1 MTPELLKITDRL
13 DVARPYV
20 WRMRLTA
27 DEFDELE
34 AYLYALDAKEK
45 AAPGR
50 VLSRLVIVYLAEW
63 YHRCYC
69 GAENAQANAVQDVD
83 LKKVWEASGI
93 NADKY
98 VYTSDAGNR
107 LWKYSIYVLGGLGAR
122 HELNRGDNGRFV
134 KALCRMLHGE
144 NYTLENLDDAGR
156 AVAFRQSI
164 QKKHSLYEYLAWI
177 LNGGGESGDEAT
189 ARLVAAIRKAND
201 EVLRCKFALEWI
213 VTNSPSSPYMTRWL
227 RLWLKPEEVGGGL
240 HQYLRYDRLRLWGV
254 AHPEQMPSIYFGLR
268 WKNGGHTVKEL
279 DKGKSLLTYSNTGN
293 DFVFWSAEDRYAICK
308 DVPACAF
315 TKIEIVAFDGLGN
328 EWITQTEDATGWLQL
343 WRMDDGNH
351 RWSSRQGAQQQ
362 TAVAYT
368 DDWQAGAEADARK
381 PFVDKAHGVGTE
393 WNWAY
398 ILSDITL
405 RNRSGDSVTLYNRN
419 GYDQVYTLLH
429 RDTIHYA
436 DGGLVKYMEEDEEEG
451 AIDEYYP
458 LIFHKEDIRMRHFA
472 TRDAI
477 AEARVES
484 DGVCQEVEYKEGG
497 RFLPWTE
504 ESQPAYG
511 LVDLRVTEKG
521 VAHRLTVAYL
531 GEICRDFAAGAIHY
545 RQPDGTEA
553 TCQDHIVC
561 DGRHPLQP
569 TVALSIGNFEIEVYR
584 PTLVKELYLDGR
596 LHRYVADGEEFV
608 LPYILKDRV
617 RIADFS
623 RQGYR
628 LYDCSHIGSVFSTF
642 AAGGDNVELTWLKEY
657 KSMPATALDA
667 NAPLWL
673 RVALAKPS
681 AALQHKLMK
690 WNPDTEP
697 EPQPI
702 IYEEGYKKQRGETFF
717 MDMRYPDTDMSLHY
731 VEPAPPSPFAKGKKL
746 AGVELRCFEAAKLY
760 QAYFGQ
766 FRSLRLVAHKG
777 QTAEKLIAPLREAR
791 GGMLTEGDIKELIRF
806 ADEFRLDTNNLLI
819 ND

>member
-50 VLSRLVIVYLAEW
+50 ALSRLVIVYLAEW

-227 RLWLKPEEVGGGL
+227 RLRLKPEEVGGGL

-328 EWITQTEDATGWLQL
+328 EWIAQTEDATGWLQL

-398 ILSDITL
+398 ILSDIT
-405 RNRSGDSVTLYNRN
+405 
-419 GYDQVYTLLH
+419 
-429 RDTIHYA
+429 
-436 DGGLVKYMEEDEEEG
+436 
-451 AIDEYYP
+451 
-458 LIFHKEDIRMRHFA
+458 
-472 TRDAI
+472 
-477 AEARVES
+477 
-484 DGVCQEVEYKEGG
+484 
-497 RFLPWTE
+497 
-504 ESQPAYG
+504 
-511 LVDLRVTEKG
+511 
-521 VAHRLTVAYL
+521 
-531 GEICRDFAAGAIHY
+531 
-545 RQPDGTEA
+545 
-553 TCQDHIVC
+553 
-561 DGRHPLQP
+561 
-569 TVALSIGNFEIEVYR
+569 
-584 PTLVKELYLDGR
+584 
-596 LHRYVADGEEFV
+596 
-608 LPYILKDRV
+608 
-617 RIADFS
+617 
-623 RQGYR
+623 
-628 LYDCSHIGSVFSTF
+628 
-642 AAGGDNVELTWLKEY
+642 
-657 KSMPATALDA
+657 
-667 NAPLWL
+667 
-673 RVALAKPS
+673 
-681 AALQHKLMK
+681 
-690 WNPDTEP
+690 
-697 EPQPI
+697 
-702 IYEEGYKKQRGETFF
+702 
-717 MDMRYPDTDMSLHY
+717 
-731 VEPAPPSPFAKGKKL
+731 
-746 AGVELRCFEAAKLY
+746 
-760 QAYFGQ
+760 
-766 FRSLRLVAHKG
+766 
-777 QTAEKLIAPLREAR
+777 
-791 GGMLTEGDIKELIRF
+791 
-806 ADEFRLDTNNLLI
+806 
-819 ND
+819 